1 MSVPAEISSTIFHK
15 HGNLKHL
22 EKREMKDVGL
32 KTKSLLLCTSSDSD
46 KVRLPGRPDLCS

>member
-15 HGNLKHL
+15 HGNLKNL

-32 KTKSLLLCTSSDSD
+32 KIKSLLLCTSSDSD
-46 KVRLPGRPDLCS
+46 KERLPGRPDLCS